1 MNGGLLA
8 GAAAVVLFLAGG
20 IYAAAVLEEL
30 VRRRVAG
37 RRTGGRELLGALA
50 LPFREA
56 ALLALQRPGRPERP
70 DLPAW
75 SLAPPLLA
83 GLAAVVAGTVPFY
96 PEAVVGLGP
105 EAGAVAG
112 ARSGIVL
119 FGAAMAL
126 VMVCVFLHGWSANSV
141 PPLVGGYRFVAQALS
156 FEMPLALVLIAAAL
170 PAESLAFADIVRS
183 QTGPVTAQTGL
194 WNVVR
199 QPLGFPLYLVA
210 AAGVAFHG
218 PLRLPDATDLAGG
231 TRAESSGTELLAWRL
246 ARGAVL
252 VAVSAVGATVFLGG
266 WSGPLLPGPVWV
278 AVKTLAVLALLIV
291 AGHLL
296 ARLRLER
303 FVVVSWA
310 VLIPLALLDVFV
322 SGIYL
327 L

>member
-1 MNGGLLA
+1 MTGGFLPGL
-8 GAAAVVLFLAGG
+8 AAVIVFVASG
-20 IYAAAVLEEL
+20 IYAAAVLDGL
-30 VRRRVAG
+30 AGRLVAG
-37 RRTGGRELLGALA
+37 RRAGGRELLSALA

-56 ALLALQRPGRPERP
+56 ALLALQQPGRTERP
-70 DLPAW
+70 DLPARR
-75 SLAPPLLA
+75 LAPALLG
-83 GLAAVVAGTVPFY
+83 GLAAVAAGTVPLASA
-96 PEAVVGLGP
+96 PLGGL
-105 EAGAVAG
+105 GAVAG

-170 PAESLAFADIVRS
+170 PAESLSFAEMVRS
-183 QTGPVTAQTGL
+183 QTGALTAQTGL

-199 QPLGFPLYLVA
+199 QPLGLPLYLVA
-210 AAGVAFHG
+210 AAGVSFQG

-266 WSGPLLPGPVWV
+266 WSGPLLPGPAWV
-278 AVKTLAVLALLIV
+278 AVKTLALLALLV
-291 AGHLL
+291 AAGHLL

-322 SGIYL
+322 SGIFL

>member
-1 MNGGLLA
+1 MSAGFLPGL
-8 GAAAVVLFLAGG
+8 AAVALFVAGG
-20 IYAAAVLEEL
+20 IYAAAVLEEVAGRL
-30 VRRRVAG
+30 VAG
-37 RRTGGRELLGALA
+37 RRTGGRELLSALA

-56 ALLALQRPGRPERP
+56 ALLAVQPSNRPERP
-70 DLPAW
+70 DVPAW
-75 SLAPPLLA
+75 TLAPALLA
-83 GLAAVVAGTVPFY
+83 GLAAVAAGTVP
-96 PEAVVGLGP
+96 LGP
-105 EAGAVAG
+105 DPVGGAVAG
-112 ARSGIVL
+112 VRSGIVL

-170 PAESLAFADIVRS
+170 PAESLSLGEIVRS
-183 QTGPVTAQTGL
+183 QTGTLTAQTGL

-199 QPLGFPLYLVA
+199 QPLGLPLYLVA
-210 AAGVAFHG
+210 AAGVSFQG

-231 TRAESSGTELLAWRL
+231 TRAESSGSELLAWRL

-252 VAVSAVGATVFLGG
+252 VAVSGVGATVFLGG

-278 AVKTLAVLALLIV
+278 AIKTLVLLALLV
-291 AGHLL
+291 ASGHLF

-322 SGIYL
+322 SGIL
-327 L
+327 LL